1 LLGLN
6 SIEGLPPYILYIGL
20 GFSAW
25 LENIFPPIPGDTITA
40 IGAFL
45 VAIEKVS
52 FIGVLISTTI
62 GSTSGFMTLFL
73 LSKYLGR
80 DFFLRK
86 NYKFFP
92 KNAILKAEQRFK
104 IHGYTIVLLN
114 RFLPGI
120 RSVISIASGLLKLN
134 TTYVILLS
142 AISAIIWNLIWIY
155 MGYLMGRNFDIVK
168 KGTIKLMRDY
178 NMIAGALIVTFIIGV
193 IIAKRFRKK

>member
-1 LLGLN
+1 MLGLN

-92 KNAILKAEQRFK
+92 KDAILKAEQRFK